1 MAVTHT
7 NFIGSCFDKFTGEK
21 FLRAGVYSGT
31 KAQGSYAEMEV
42 DKGIPGRGWLEKGL
56 LKVGKV
62 TKLHGG
68 QFPGQRALK
77 GSSGLGSLWPGF
89 SYCYQMWNEI
99 LQRYAKQAGA
109 KWLKNLLVWPL

>member
-1 MAVTHT
+1 MT
-7 NFIGSCFDKFTGEK
+7 NSLGE
-21 FLRAGVYSGT
+21 SPSEQESIPGT
-31 KAQGSYAEMEV
+31 KAQGSYAEMEE
-42 DKGIPGRGWLEKGL
+42 DKGIPGRGLEKGL

-68 QFPGQRALK
+68 QFLGQRALK

-89 SYCYQMWNEI
+89 SYCYQMWGEI

-109 KWLKNLLVWPL
+109 KWLKKSACLASL